1 MQAHCRYQKCELTPC
16 CSLLFIFRPGFSH
29 FLERATFHSPAK
41 ERGQTRCTVPIP
53 HAPSH
58 FPTPAVTFVTFVSR
72 WHSRIQPVLVQ
83 HQVCSVANLAAQS
96 LSFSLNVHGSSHSDR
111 IEECLIHFFTLGLS
125 QVKSQD
131 SPPGTHPGQHT
142 QQAPA
147 AMESMK
153 YTVLLLS
160 NFQFHVAKTAH
171 LFISFNS
178 GMFCGAENQQGSR
191 CQRSLFP

>member
-16 CSLLFIFRPGFSH
+16 CSLLFIFRSGFSH
-29 FLERATFHSPAK
+29 FPERATFHSPAK
-41 ERGQTRCTVPIP
+41 ERGQTRCAVPIP
-53 HAPSH
+53 HATSH
-58 FPTPAVTFVTFVSR
+58 FSTPAVGDLCEQVALQDLACAGLASSVLLQ
-72 WHSRIQPVLVQ
+72 IQQ
-83 HQVCSVANLAAQS
+83 HN
-96 LSFSLNVHGSSHSDR
+96 LSFFLKVDGSSHSDR

-131 SPPGTHPGQHT
+131 SPPRTHPGLHT

-147 AMESMK
+147 ATESMK

-178 GMFCGAENQQGSR
+178 GTFCGAENQQGSR